1 MKNIS
6 DVKERERR
14 IEKNQNFTIE
24 KKRKVKKK
32 KWSETTKNVR
42 NFI

>member
-32 KWSETTKNVR
+32 K
-42 NFI
+42 